1 MEVVASE
8 TINTKKGSLPMNI
21 VAEVADALQGVLIK
35 TANILARETGF
46 VQRQR
51 KLTGSGFVQTL
62 VLGWLN
68 KPDATLDDLCQTAA
82 TLDIHISPQG
92 LDQRFRAKA
101 ADFLK
106 GILEAAVSTVIAHE
120 PVAIPVLERFNGVH
134 ILDSSN
140 LTLPDVLGV
149 IWPGRNSSKNTRSAV
164 KTQIRLDLNT
174 GRLTG
179 PYLQSGREHDK
190 SSNLQK
196 DILPPGSL
204 RIADLGYFS
213 LSVMKDIDAE
223 GAYWLTRVQSQC
235 MVYQGDG
242 RKWDLLDFLRAY
254 CQDRIDTPILLG
266 GEQIPC
272 RLLAVKVPEEVA
284 NRRRQRLREN
294 YRKRGKSPSKKQLA
308 LADWTIFATNAPQ
321 ELMTLEEALV
331 LMRCRWQIELIF
343 KLWKSQGLIDEWRS
357 KNPWRILCEVYAKLT
372 AMVVQHWMLLVGCWL
387 YPDRSL
393 SKAAKT
399 IQRHA
404 MTLVAA
410 FSTGSRR
417 RIVEVLEII
426 QRCLSSGCRI
436 NTRRTKPNTYQL
448 LLALEDTS

>member
-1 MEVVASE
+1 
-8 TINTKKGSLPMNI
+8 
-21 VAEVADALQGVLIK
+21 
-35 TANILARETGF
+35 
-46 VQRQR
+46 
-51 KLTGSGFVQTL
+51 
-62 VLGWLN
+62 
-68 KPDATLDDLCQTAA
+68 
-82 TLDIHISPQG
+82 
-92 LDQRFRAKA
+92 LDQRFSPKA

-106 GILEAAVSTVIAHE
+106 VILESAVNQVIIHE
-120 PVAIPVLERFNGVH
+120 PVAIPVLNRFNGVH

-140 LTLPDVLGV
+140 ITLPDALGV
-149 IWPGRNSSKNTRSAV
+149 IYPGRGGNSSKNTSSAV

-179 PYLQSGREHDK
+179 PYLQSGRENDK

-213 LSVMKDIDAE
+213 LTDMQDMDSE

-235 MVYQGDG
+235 MIYEMDG
-242 RKWDLLDFLRAY
+242 KKWDLLDFLDTY
-254 CQDRIDTPILLG
+254 CQGRIDIPILLG
-266 GEQIPC
+266 GKQIPC
-272 RLLAVKVPEEVA
+272 RLLSVVVPEEVA
-284 NRRRQRLREN
+284 NRRRQRIREDC
-294 YRKRGKSPSKKQLA
+294 RKRGKEPSKKRLA
-308 LADWTIFATNAPQ
+308 LANWTILVTNVPQ
-321 ELMTLEEALV
+321 ELMNLEEALV

-372 AMVVQHWMLLVGCWL
+372 AMVIQHWMLLVGCWL
-387 YPDRSL
+387 YPNRSL
-393 SKAAKT
+393 PKAAKT

-404 MTLVAA
+404 MTLVVA
-410 FSTGSRR
+410 FSTGSRK
-417 RIVEVLEII
+417 RIMEVLEII

-448 LLALEDTS
+448 LLALEDSS